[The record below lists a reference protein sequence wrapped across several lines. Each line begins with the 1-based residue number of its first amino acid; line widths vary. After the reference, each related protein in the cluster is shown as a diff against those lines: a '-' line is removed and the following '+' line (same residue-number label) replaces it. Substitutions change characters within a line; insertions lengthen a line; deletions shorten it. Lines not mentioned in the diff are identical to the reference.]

1 MKKGFDFI
9 SVNQDDFK
17 GLAALEKKAGFQF
30 PPNFK
35 KFVSHYSFSS
45 DSVVFETTFDELR
58 DFSFPNEAALYKPSE
73 HSENPVYLNDLRDL
87 EEIEEDLKYLAED
100 CIWLEKAL
108 IVIGYTT
115 DDEKICLGCKEN
127 TKDQIWLVRDD
138 TIPENKYA
146 HLADDIFAFV
156 SALQSVS

>member
-9 SVNQDDFK
+9 SVNKNDFK
-17 GLAALEKKAGFQF
+17 ELTALERKSGFQF
-30 PPNFK
+30 PAIFK

-45 DSVVFETTFDELR
+45 DSIVFEMTFDELI

-73 HSENPVYLNDLRDL
+73 HSENQVYLNDLRDL
-87 EEIEEDLKYLAED
+87 EEIEEDLKYLEAD
-100 CIWLEKAL
+100 CIWLEKTL

-115 DDEKICLGCKEN
+115 NDEKICLGCKEN
-127 TKDQIWLVRDD
+127 TKDQIWLVREDA
-138 TIPENKYA
+138 ISENKYL

-156 SALQSVS
+156 RELHSVG